1 MVKGKRP
8 FLRPYIFLLAL
19 ASTLLVACTGQ
30 LANESWPGLTA
41 DSGIVYVS
49 YGPGVLAYDVS
60 EQTQQWIYPAETS
73 SAPFFAAPSVQDDR
87 IVVGDFG
94 ASGGFLSPQSIVT
107 IYGLEDGQSNTPT
120 ELWTNQEIASDR
132 IVAQPLQVG
141 SVAYVGTADNM
152 LFALDAES
160 GSVLW
165 QFETGHS
172 IWAQPTY
179 HDGTLYLASLDR
191 TLYALNAESGAEI
204 WRTELTGALSGK
216 PIVGDGLVYVSN
228 FDSKLHALDLE
239 TGEER
244 WSVEADDW
252 IWAPPSLVGGVLYF
266 ADSQGGIYAADAVT
280 GEQIWKQQGPGA
292 VQTSPVVNGNM
303 VYVASQGDLETGQGV
318 LAAYAIED
326 GTEVWR
332 QNTVAPL
339 YTTPVVVE
347 DTVVVA
353 LQSESAL
360 LIGYNP
366 ETGGQEWLLPPP
378 AQ

>member
-1 MVKGKRP
+1 MVKEKRP

-19 ASTLLVACTGQ
+19 ASTMLVACTGQ

-41 DSGIVYVS
+41 DNSVVYVS

-60 EQTQQWIYPAETS
+60 EQTQQWNFPAERS
-73 SAPFFAAPSVQDDR
+73 SAPFFAAPSVHGDR

-107 IYGLEDGQSNTPT
+107 IYGLADGRSNTPT

-141 SVAYVGTADNM
+141 DVAYVGTADNM

-160 GSVLW
+160 GTILW

-179 HDGTLYLASLDR
+179 HDGTLYVASLDR
-191 TLYALNAESGAEI
+191 TLYALNAESGAEK

-216 PIVGDGLVYVSN
+216 PIIGDGLVYVSN

-239 TGEER
+239 TGAER
-244 WSVEADDW
+244 WSAQAEDW
-252 IWAPPSLVGGVLYF
+252 IWAAPALVDGVLYF
-266 ADSQGGIYAADAVT
+266 ADSQGGIYAVDAAS
-280 GEQIWKQQGPGA
+280 GDQIWKQQGPGA
-292 VQTSPVVNGNM
+292 IQTTPVVVGEL
-303 VYVASQGDLETGQGV
+303 VYIASQGNLETEQGV
-318 LAAYAIED
+318 LAAYAVED
-326 GTEVWR
+326 GTEMWR

-339 YTTPVVVE
+339 YTTPVVVA

-353 LQSESAL
+353 LQSETAL
-360 LIGYNP
+360 LIGYDLQ
-366 ETGGQEWLLPPP
+366 TGAQEWVVPQPS
-378 AQ
+378 Q